1 MEQWS
6 RERNIVIFLLLMTI
20 ILSYFIGHFIQLLLL
35 VTIYLLVR
43 QTLLI
48 NQLER
53 WLSRGAV
60 GDNPNTKGIWEDI
73 YFHLYKLKKNEKRRK
88 KKLGKMIDQF
98 HKSTNALPYAAVILG
113 EYGEIEWSN
122 KAARNVLGLKKSDKG
137 QRIPN
142 LIRSPQFVEY
152 LRSNDYEQKID
163 IVSPVNENIILQI
176 TIVPYGA
183 GLRLLIAQDMTQ
195 LKQMERMRKDFV
207 ANVSHELRTPL
218 TVLRGYLE
226 TLQELDDSPP
236 IYARSFQQMHS
247 QTERMQVLV
256 DDLLM
261 LTRLETKE
269 KYSECVDIPKL
280 LTRICQEDEILENSV
295 ERIEL
300 IFDTDKKIQGDP
312 HELQSAFTNLLI
324 NALKYS
330 PEDTLVSVRWK
341 ISVDGGVC
349 LEVEDR
355 GEGIATAEIPRITER
370 FYRVEVKRNRKI
382 TGTGLGLAI
391 VKHVLARHD
400 AKLDVTS
407 NMGKGSCF
415 RCLFP
420 RKRLCEV

>member
-1 MEQWS
+1 MGRWTQ
-6 RERNIVIFLLLMTI
+6 ERNIVILLLLMTV

-35 VTIYLLVR
+35 VTVYLLIR

-113 EYGEIEWSN
+113 KYGEIEWTN
-122 KAARNVLGLKKSDKG
+122 KAARNVLGLKKTDKG
-137 QRIPN
+137 QRILN
-142 LIRSPQFVEY
+142 LIRSPQFIQY
-152 LRSNDYEQKID
+152 FNSNNYEKKID
-163 IVSPVNENIILQI
+163 IPSPANENIILET
-176 TIVPYGA
+176 TIVPYGS
-183 GLRLLIAQDMTQ
+183 GLRLLIAQDITQ
-195 LKQMERMRKDFV
+195 LKKMERMRKDFI

-218 TVLRGYLE
+218 TVLKGYLE
-226 TLQELDDSPP
+226 TLQELDDGSP
-236 IYARSFQQMHS
+236 IYTRSFQQMDA
-247 QTERMQVLV
+247 QTERMQILV

-269 KYSECVDIPKL
+269 KYSECVNIAKL
-280 LTRICQEDEILENSV
+280 LTQICQQDNILENSV
-295 ERIEL
+295 QRIKL
-300 IFDTDKKIQGDP
+300 VIDTDKKIQGDP
-312 HELQSAFTNLLI
+312 HELRSAFTNLLV

-330 PEDTLVSVRWK
+330 PEDTQVSVHWK
-341 ISVDGGVC
+341 LSTSGDVC

-355 GEGIATAEIPRITER
+355 GEGIASIEIPRITER
-370 FYRVEVKRNRKI
+370 FYRVEVKRNYKI
-382 TGTGLGLAI
+382 TGTGLGLSI

-400 AKLDVTS
+400 AKLEITS
-407 NMGKGSCF
+407 TVGKGSCF

-420 RKRLCEV
+420 RKQLC

>member
-1 MEQWS
+1 MGRWG
-6 RERNIVIFLLLMTI
+6 RERNIVILLLLMAI
-20 ILSYFIGHFIQLLLL
+20 ILSYFVGHFIQLLLF
-35 VTIYLLVR
+35 VTLYLLVR

-163 IVSPVNENIILQI
+163 IASPVNENIILQI
-176 TIVPYGA
+176 TIVPYGT

-218 TVLRGYLE
+218 TVLKGYLE
-226 TLQELDDSPP
+226 TLQELDDGPQL
-236 IYARSFQQMHS
+236 YARSFQQMLA
-247 QTERMQVLV
+247 QTERMQILV
-256 DDLLM
+256 EDLLM

-269 KYSECVDIPKL
+269 KHSECVDISKL
-280 LTRICQEDEILENSV
+280 LTQICNKDDILENSAQ
-295 ERIEL
+295 RIKL
-300 IFDTDKKIQGDP
+300 VIDTDKKIEGDP
-312 HELQSAFTNLLI
+312 HELRSAFTNLLV

-330 PEDTLVSVRWK
+330 PEDAIVSVRWK
-341 ISVDGGVC
+341 ISTDAGVC
-349 LEVEDR
+349 LEVEDQ
-355 GEGIATAEIPRITER
+355 GEGITAVEIPRITER
-370 FYRVEVKRNRKI
+370 FYRVEVKRNHKI
-382 TGTGLGLAI
+382 TGTGLGLSI
-391 VKHVLARHD
+391 VKHVLVRHD
-400 AKLDVTS
+400 AKLEITS
-407 NMGKGSCF
+407 IVGKGSCF

-420 RKRLCEV
+420 RKRWC